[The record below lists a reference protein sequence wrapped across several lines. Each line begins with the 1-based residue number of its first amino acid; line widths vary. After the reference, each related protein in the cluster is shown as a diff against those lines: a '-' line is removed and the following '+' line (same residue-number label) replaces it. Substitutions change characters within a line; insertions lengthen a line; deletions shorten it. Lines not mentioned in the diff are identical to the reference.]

1 MTPRFI
7 PWTAAA
13 LCALTLTA
21 CASGPSSGNTYE
33 TEFAKLTS
41 ECEGRGG
48 ILATNGQQTGDP
60 ARDYVCEIRGQP
72 SSRIR

>member
-1 MTPRFI
+1 MTDRLI
-7 PWTAAA
+7 PSTAALLAALTAAA
-13 LCALTLTA
+13 CAA
-21 CASGPSSGNTYE
+21 GPTSGNTYE
-33 TEFAKLTS
+33 SEFAKLTAD
-41 ECEGRGG
+41 CERRGG